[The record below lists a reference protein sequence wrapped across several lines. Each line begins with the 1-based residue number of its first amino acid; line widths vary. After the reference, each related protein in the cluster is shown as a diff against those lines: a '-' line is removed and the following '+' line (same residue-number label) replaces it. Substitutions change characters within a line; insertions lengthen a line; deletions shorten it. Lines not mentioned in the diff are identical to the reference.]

1 MLKNLFNRL
10 RATPAAEPAPA
21 PVAPATPPDDIA
33 LADARIDEG
42 NRLEDAGN
50 PAAAEPLYRE
60 AVAAAPRHTR
70 AHLNLGILL
79 ADKGDR
85 DGATRAYRA
94 VLAIDPAH
102 AFGHYNF
109 ARLALMSGNA
119 QEAERLARAALQAK
133 PEFPQAQFVLGNA
146 LESLGKPGPAAEAM
160 AAVVRLQPD
169 DVNAWFSLAS
179 LLHDLRRLDEAEIA
193 LGHVL
198 GRVPGHAAALYL
210 LSQVWRAHGSLP
222 ELLEALR
229 AAIRADPDNTF
240 YRTQELLFL
249 SWEEGASARAI
260 FERHVEF
267 GARIERAVP
276 VRFEH
281 AARAAEPGRKLRI
294 GYVSADFCLHPVMFF
309 LLPVLEHH
317 DRAGVETFCY
327 STRRKVDH
335 ITRLARG
342 HAQHWRDAE
351 AMSDEQLADAIH
363 ADAIDVLV
371 DLTGYTTV
379 PRPGLFA
386 MRPAPVQ
393 AAWVGYLGT
402 TGLTRMGHRLT
413 DARCDPPELAQPLHT
428 ERLAFLPESQ
438 WCYRPLIPSMVE
450 APGPLERN
458 GVVTFGSF
466 NDALKLTASMC
477 RRWAEVLVRVPGSR
491 LLIANIGS
499 ERRRDAIRRE
509 LVAGGVA
516 TDRFEFVPRVDLD
529 KYPALVSCVDI
540 AFDTFPYG
548 GGTTT
553 LDALWMGVP
562 VVTAVGETS
571 PSRSAASVLRSLGL
585 DEWVAPTIDDFVD
598 VAVARATDR
607 AAIVALR
614 HSLRPRLEA
623 SPLTDAVA
631 FTRALESAYRDM
643 LSGSRP

>member
-1 MLKNLFNRL
+1 MLKNLFNKFRAAPAAEAAP
-10 RATPAAEPAPA
+10 ATPAA
-21 PVAPATPPDDIA
+21 PVDDVA

-42 NRLEDAGN
+42 NRLEDAGDR
-50 PAAAEPLYRE
+50 AAAEALYRQ
-60 AVAAAPRHTR
+60 AVAAAPGHAR

-79 ADKGDR
+79 ADQGDR
-85 DGATRAYRA
+85 AGATRAYQA
-94 VLAIDPAH
+94 VLAIDPGH
-102 AFGHYNF
+102 AFGNYNF
-109 ARLALMSGNA
+109 ARLALVHGNA
-119 QEAERLARAALQAK
+119 QEAERLARAALLAR

-146 LESLGKPGPAAEAM
+146 LEALGRPGPAAEAM
-160 AAVVRLQPD
+160 AAVVRLEPD
-169 DVNAWFSLAS
+169 NVGAWFHLAS

-198 GRVPGHAAALYL
+198 GRVPGDAAALYL

-222 ELLEALR
+222 EMLEALR
-229 AAIRADPDNTF
+229 AAIRAAPDNTF
-240 YRTQELLFL
+240 YQTQELLFL

-267 GARIERAVP
+267 GARIERDVP

-281 AARAAEPGRKLRI
+281 AARAAEPGRKLRV

-363 ADAIDVLV
+363 ADGIDVLV
-371 DLTGYTTV
+371 DLTGYTTA

-386 MRPAPVQ
+386 MRAAPVQ

-402 TGLTRMGHRLT
+402 TGLTRMDWRLT
-413 DARCDPPELAQPLHT
+413 DVRCDPPGLAQPLHT
-428 ERLAFLPESQ
+428 ERLSFLPDSQ
-438 WCYRPLIPSMVE
+438 WCYRPLIPSTVE
-450 APGPLERN
+450 TPGPLARH

-466 NDALKLTASMC
+466 NDALKITPSMAD
-477 RRWAEVLVRVPGSR
+477 RWARVLARVPGSR

-499 ERRRDAIRRE
+499 ERRREAIRRA
-509 LVAGGVA
+509 LAAGGIA
-516 TDRFEFVPRVDLD
+516 PDRFEFVPRVDLD
-529 KYPALVSCVDI
+529 KYPALVSRVDI
-540 AFDTFPYG
+540 ALDTFPYG

-553 LDALWMGVP
+553 FDALWMGVP

-571 PSRSAASVLRSLGL
+571 ASRSAASILRALEM
-585 DEWVAPTIDDFVD
+585 DDWVAPDIDAFVD
-598 VAVARATDR
+598 VAVARAADH
-607 AAIVALR
+607 AAITALR
-614 HSLRPRLEA
+614 QSLRQRLQA

-631 FTRALESAYRDM
+631 FTRGLEAAYRDM
-643 LSGSRP
+643 VSGSRP